1 MLTAELL
8 LSTPHMEWLLL
19 VLFLIIVGVIVNL
32 KI

>member
-8 LSTPHMEWLLL
+8 LSTPYMEWLLL
-19 VLFLIIVGVIVNL
+19 VFFLIIVGVIVNL

>member
-8 LSTPHMEWLLL
+8 STPRMEWLLL
-19 VLFLIIVGVIVNL
+19 VLFLIIVGVIVIL